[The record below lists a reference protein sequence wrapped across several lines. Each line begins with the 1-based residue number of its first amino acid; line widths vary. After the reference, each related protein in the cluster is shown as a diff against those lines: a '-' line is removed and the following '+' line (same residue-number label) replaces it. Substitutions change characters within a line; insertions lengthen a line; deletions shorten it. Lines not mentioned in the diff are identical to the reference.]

1 MRISKKQISVITS
14 FSNDVA
20 KGIMVAVILG
30 QGLIAS
36 DIFEVRMY
44 LNVVWFVISMI
55 FFSLAIFI
63 NKSV

>member
-20 KGIMVAVILG
+20 KGIMVAIILG

-36 DIFEVRMY
+36 DIFEVRIY

>member
-1 MRISKKQISVITS
+1 MRISKKQINVITS

-44 LNVVWFVISMI
+44 LNIVWFVISMI

>member
-1 MRISKKQISVITS
+1 MSISKKQISVITS

-55 FFSLAIFI
+55 FFSLAIYI

>member
-1 MRISKKQISVITS
+1 MSISKKQINVITS

-55 FFSLAIFI
+55 FFSLAIYI